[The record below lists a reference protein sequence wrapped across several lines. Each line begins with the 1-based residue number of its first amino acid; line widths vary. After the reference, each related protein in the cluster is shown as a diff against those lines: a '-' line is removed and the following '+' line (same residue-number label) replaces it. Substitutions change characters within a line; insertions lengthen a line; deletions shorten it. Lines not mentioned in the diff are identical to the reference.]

1 LIHSTSVTL
10 APAWGRN
17 ELETNNLV
25 TISLDLE
32 HVNSSQTPT
41 LFIARTIIHEA
52 IHANLYL
59 ALYNLNNGNTINLP
73 DINDFS
79 AIYEQYRL
87 QRGWQHEFMANHYIS
102 LMAEALQEAHP
113 SLNDQAFI
121 NSLYDYEMSLND
133 FYTCISYTGLSE
145 TEGLTIFLNDP
156 TNAQNYSI
164 SYEAAKVNSTKTPNC
179 N

>member
-1 LIHSTSVTL
+1 
-10 APAWGRN
+10 
-17 ELETNNLV
+17 
-25 TISLDLE
+25 
-32 HVNSSQTPT
+32 
-41 LFIARTIIHEA
+41 
-52 IHANLYL
+52 
-59 ALYNLNNGNTINLP
+59 
-73 DINDFS
+73 
-79 AIYEQYRL
+79 
-87 QRGWQHEFMANHYIS
+87 
-102 LMAEALQEAHP
+102 MAEALQEAHP

>member
-1 LIHSTSVTL
+1 MIHSTSVTL

-59 ALYNLNNGNTINLP
+59 ALYKYLP
-73 DINDFS
+73 PVENKLELYHI
-79 AIYEQYRL
+79 
-87 QRGWQHEFMANHYIS
+87 
-102 LMAEALQEAHP
+102 AL
-113 SLNDQAFI
+113 L
-121 NSLYDYEMSLND
+121 
-133 FYTCISYTGLSE
+133 
-145 TEGLTIFLNDP
+145 
-156 TNAQNYSI
+156 
-164 SYEAAKVNSTKTPNC
+164 KC